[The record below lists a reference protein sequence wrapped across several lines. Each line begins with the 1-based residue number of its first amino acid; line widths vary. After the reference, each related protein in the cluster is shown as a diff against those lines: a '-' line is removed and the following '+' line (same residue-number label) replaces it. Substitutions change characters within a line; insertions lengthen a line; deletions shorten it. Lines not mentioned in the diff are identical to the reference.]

1 MAKSFLTSIQLNG
14 NSLLNGR
21 IDSRWADTPSGTTNP
36 DGTGTAVSGQLSSF
50 NGSLYVY
57 SGTAWTALSTG
68 AGTVTSVTGTSPIVS
83 SGGATPAISLASGY
97 GDTQNPY
104 ASKTANFVLAAP
116 NGSNGAPTFRAL
128 VSADI
133 PTLDQNT
140 TGSAATLTTSRNING
155 VAFDGSADIT
165 VTAAAGTLSGST
177 LNSGVTASS
186 LTSVGTLT
194 GLTVSGNIVM
204 ADNKITGLGTP
215 TADGDAAN
223 KKYVDDQVAGLTWK
237 DSVNLLAS
245 SNVALTGDTETLVID
260 GHGALDNGDDG
271 YRILLTNQTTTA
283 DKGIYVYADNGST
296 YTLTRTDDAN
306 TFEELRGA
314 TVFVLE
320 GTTYGKTSWVQ
331 SNHYIT
337 SFAGQSWVQ
346 FNGAQT
352 YNAGAGLALD
362 GNTFNVGGTSD
373 RITVNSDTVD
383 IAATYVGQSS
393 ITTLGTITTGV
404 WNGTDIA
411 IADGG
416 TGAST
421 AAAARSNLGATTK
434 VTGAGS
440 GSGTSIAVA
449 HGLGTAV
456 IAQLL
461 DNTGAVVEVDVVTT
475 ATASG
480 TTTFT
485 FAATQTLSNFT
496 YVIIG

>member
-1 MAKSFLTSIQLNG
+1 MSRKFLTPIDLNTNELQNAVIQGLSSDPTG
-14 NSLLNGR
+14 VAGR
-21 IDSRWADTPSGTTNP
+21 IYFN
-36 DGTGTAVSGQLSSF
+36 TG
-50 NGSLYVY
+50 GSLKFYD
-57 SGTAWTALSTG
+57 GTAWKTISTG
-68 AGTVTSVTGTSPIVS
+68 SGSFTLGSTSISLGDTVTTVAGMTSITSTTFVGALTGNAST
-83 SGGATPAISLASGY
+83 ATKLA
-97 GDTQNPY
+97 
-104 ASKTANFVLAAP
+104 TA
-116 NGSNGAPTFRAL
+116 RA
-128 VSADI
+128 
-133 PTLDQNT
+133 
-140 TGSAATLTTSRNING
+140 ING
-155 VAFDGSADIT
+155 VDFDGSAAIT

-177 LNSGVTASS
+177 LNSGVTTSS